1 MSPFSKNSGS
11 GYRPKH
17 PGKLVVGVTGG
28 AGAGK
33 TTLARF
39 LGELGATVIEA
50 DRVGHEVLGLPEVRE
65 QLVRAFGPEI
75 LAPDGT
81 VDRKKLGQRTFA
93 DPRALQTL
101 TRIVKPWIVARIQ
114 EAIRRAPTEIVVVDG
129 ALIYEYGV
137 EHLFDRI
144 VVVTAP
150 EDLRLRR
157 FMAKTGYPEAVARRL
172 LQQQMP
178 EEEKIRRA
186 DHVVYNTG
194 SLNRLEHEAR
204 RLYHTW
210 RTLLH
215 DP

>member
-1 MSPFSKNSGS
+1 MPGSARNSSKTF
-11 GYRPKH
+11 KH
-17 PGKLVVGVTGG
+17 PGKLVIGITGG

-33 TTLARF
+33 TTFARF
-39 LGELGATVIEA
+39 LEQYGATVIEA

-65 QLVRAFGPEI
+65 QLVQAFGPEI

-81 VDRKKLGQRTFA
+81 VDRKKLGRRTFA

-114 EAIRRAPTEIVVVDG
+114 EAVQQAPTEIVVVDG

-137 EHLFDRI
+137 EDLFDQV

-157 FMAKTGYPEAVARRL
+157 FMAKTGYPEEVARRL
-172 LQQQMP
+172 LRQQMP

-194 SLNRLEHEAR
+194 SLSRLEQQAR
-204 RLYHTW
+204 SLYRTW
-210 RTLLH
+210 RTLLQ